1 MKARTI
7 SPDHTVSL
15 AKGGVIT
22 HEYSEQP
29 EEARPELERHVALGT
44 VEMDDGKV
52 EKSKGLEAE
61 NTKHRDAMA
70 AITASGKTGADRL
83 ADVQREN
90 ARHDSALAV
99 LAKADAAAKTEADAA
114 AKRDA
119 EVKAAADAKKKP

>member
-15 AKGGVIT
+15 AKGGVVT
-22 HEYSEQP
+22 HEFSEQP
-29 EEARPELERHVALGT
+29 ELARPELERHVALGT
-44 VEMDDGKV
+44 VEMDEGKV
-52 EKSKGLEAE
+52 EKSKGLDAE
-61 NTKHRDAMA
+61 NTKHRDSMA

-90 ARHDSALAV
+90 ARHDTALAD
-99 LAKADAAAKTEADAA
+99 LAKADAAAKAEADAA

-119 EVKAAADAKKKP
+119 DTKAAADPKKKP